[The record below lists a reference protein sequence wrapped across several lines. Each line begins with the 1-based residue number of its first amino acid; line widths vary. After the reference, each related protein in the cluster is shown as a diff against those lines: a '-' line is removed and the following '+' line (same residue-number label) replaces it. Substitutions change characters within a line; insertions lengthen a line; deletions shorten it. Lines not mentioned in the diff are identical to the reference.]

1 MTASVDPLG
10 NRTSYAYDYAGNQTS
25 VTNPLGFITTLVY
38 SANSNR
44 MSASVDPLGNRTT
57 YSDDLAGPQTSRQD
71 ARGNRI
77 TDSYDLAGRQIAQCP
92 CGCGKK
98 FKACRYADLRASDTF
113 NGASPI

>member
-10 NRTSYAYDYAGNQTS
+10 NRTSYAYDNAGNQTS
-25 VTNPLGFITTLVY
+25 VTNPLGFITTSVY

-57 YSDDLAGPQTSRQD
+57 YSYDLAGQQTSRQD

-77 TDSYDLAGRQIAQCP
+77 TYSYDLAGRQIALRP
-92 CGCGKK
+92 CGSGKK
-98 FKACRYADLRASDTF
+98 FKACHYADLRAK
-113 NGASPI
+113 GVI